1 VPAPPPTVYPRPNRR
16 KLTPP
21 TLGKSPFDVKLTA
34 EQKTELVQMLAEEI
48 DRALAARGPIINPG
62 GDLDYWHWLY
72 KQGKRNVKDLPFPG
86 AADLSTWII
95 AEKVDAMR
103 ARFCKTIFVEPVWV
117 VDGWGAAAPRASLV
131 EEFHQ
136 WKQEEERLQGWLQ
149 RTLQLALIEGTG
161 VLECSEKADMIKR
174 RKVRQLLPETTP
186 GAQDGDP
193 DLIVADD
200 RGVVAPPRDAQGAG
214 MVAEYPDETGAVTAP
229 VDEFVP
235 VRRGPSY
242 RNVSLRDFLILPAHA
257 QDDSEVWC
265 YAKRFWRRLKELKSR
280 AKSGLYD
287 KDAVEGL
294 SATSDRTRSELPQ
307 SVQAAGIDVAAQS
320 SETTIEKELWE
331 LHVLLDLDNDGSEE
345 WYIITLS
352 AIHRQI
358 LRVQLDDMGM
368 PRYLLFRPAPN
379 PLNVYGDS
387 HVDKL
392 ASIGEEHM
400 GTRNAIADRSNLV
413 NNAPIKRLR
422 NSGWDMDEEPWGV
435 GAVITVQDMQD
446 VQPVTLPDVPGSMAG
461 REQAVIDAA
470 ERLSGL
476 NDVTLGSAPQESR
489 TLGEVQMVT
498 EQSFV
503 RIEEQVRNLQE
514 TMEDLF
520 KIRHELWRRAAD
532 EAPLEPSERF
542 MQQLQFR
549 SIDMAEGGIDGQAL
563 AGTFHGKPHGSVE
576 SADKSKQ
583 RSNYNGFMQVMGG
596 FAQMN
601 PTLQQVF
608 ASPDVIIPLF
618 EQALSLYDSP
628 NKGQM
633 MRSLRQWQV
642 QTEQQAQMAAQQPP
656 PGPPGAQPGAPPPP
670 GGPPAG
676 AGAPPP
682 PGGPGAPPPGPPPQG
697 GPPAPPQGPP
707 PGGPPPP
714 MMGGMPPPPP
724 DQPDVVPGMG
734 QMPQVPPDLLAQMSL
749 AMSAPGGV
757 Q

>member
-1 VPAPPPTVYPRPNRR
+1 MYPPTRR
-16 KLTPP
+16 RGRKPHAPKYEKTPWDV
-21 TLGKSPFDVKLTA
+21 TLNE
-34 EQKTELVQMLAEEI
+34 EQKTDLVNMLSEEI
-48 DRALAARGPIINPG
+48 DRALAARAPIIQPG
-62 GDLDYWHWLY
+62 GELDYWHWLY
-72 KQGKRNVKDLPFPG
+72 KQGKRNVRDLPFPG

-95 AEKVDAMR
+95 AEKIDAMR
-103 ARFCKTIFVEPVWV
+103 ARFVKTVFVEPVWV
-117 VDGWGAAAPRASLV
+117 VDGWGKAAERAAMV

-136 WKQEEERLQGWLQ
+136 WKLEEERLQGWLQ

-161 VLECSEKADMIKR
+161 VLECSERADMIKQ
-174 RKVRQLLPETTP
+174 RKVRSLQPETDEAT
-186 GAQDGDP
+186 GAVVLDARHQMTAATDP
-193 DLIVADD
+193 
-200 RGVVAPPRDAQGAG
+200 
-214 MVAEYPDETGAVTAP
+214 ETGAYTDAEDPTDPFTVDGP

-257 QDDSEVWC
+257 QDDSEVWG
-265 YAKRFWRRLKELKSR
+265 YAKRFWRRLKELQSR
-280 AKSGLYD
+280 GKTGLYD

-294 SATSDRTRSELPQ
+294 SATSDRTRTELPQ
-307 SVQAAGIDVAAQS
+307 SVSAGGTDVAAQS
-320 SETTIEKELWE
+320 TPTTIEKELWE
-331 LHVLLDLDNDGSEE
+331 LHVLLDLDNDGNEE

-352 AIHRQI
+352 AIHRKI
-358 LRVQLDDMGM
+358 LRVQLDDLGL

-379 PLNVYGDS
+379 PLNVYGAS

-400 GTRNAIADRSNLV
+400 GTRNAVADRSNLV

-435 GAVITVQDMQD
+435 GAVITVQDMND
-446 VQPVTLPDVPGSMAG
+446 VQPVVIPDVPGSMAG
-461 REQAVIDAA
+461 REQAIIDAA

-503 RIEEQVRNLQE
+503 RIEEQVRNIQE

-549 SIDMAEGGIDGQAL
+549 SIDLAEGGITGDSL

-583 RSNYNGFMQVMGG
+583 RANYNGFMQVMGG

-608 ASPDVIIPLF
+608 SSPDVIIPLF

-628 NKGQM
+628 NKGQL

-656 PGPPGAQPGAPPPP
+656 PQPGAPGQPQLPPGAPPPP
-670 GGPPAG
+670 GGPG
-676 AGAPPP
+676 SEAPPP
-682 PGGPGAPPPGPPPQG
+682 PGGPPPAGGAPPPGPPGPPPAG
-697 GPPAPPQGPP
+697 GPPP
-707 PGGPPPP
+707 PGGPP
-714 MMGGMPPPPP
+714 MPQGPP
-724 DQPDVVPGMG
+724 DQGPPVPPGMA
-734 QMPQVPPDLLAQMSL
+734 QMAGNVPPDLLASL
-749 AMSAPGGV
+749 AQNMSSGTL

>member
-1 VPAPPPTVYPRPNRR
+1 MPPYLPGKTIGRPPG
-16 KLTPP
+16 PP
-21 TLGKSPFDVKLTA
+21 KREKTAFDVKLNT
-34 EQKTELVQMLAEEI
+34 EQHTELVQMLAEEI
-48 DRALAARGPIINPG
+48 DRALQARGPVIAPG

-72 KQGKRNVKDLPFPG
+72 KQGKRNVRDLPFPG
-86 AADLSTWII
+86 AADLSTWIV
-95 AEKVDAMR
+95 AEKIDAMR
-103 ARFCKTIFVEPVWV
+103 ARFVKTVFVEPVWV
-117 VDGWGAAAPRASLV
+117 VDGWGRAAERAAMV

-136 WKQEEERLQGWLQ
+136 WKLEEERLQGWLQ
-149 RTLQLALIEGTG
+149 RTLQLALVEGTG
-161 VLECSEKADMIKR
+161 VLECSERADMIKR
-174 RKVRQLLPETTP
+174 RSMRQLRPQMNE
-186 GAQDGDP
+186 DGGFALGEDASFQPMVNEDTGGYVESDDP
-193 DLIVADD
+193 AT
-200 RGVVAPPRDAQGAG
+200 QGALH
-214 MVAEYPDETGAVTAP
+214 TA
-229 VDEFVP
+229 VDEYVP

-242 RNVSLRDFLILPAHA
+242 RNISLRDFLMLPAHA

-265 YAKRFWRRLKELKSR
+265 YAKRFWRRLKELQYR
-280 AKSGLYD
+280 AKTGIYD
-287 KDAVEGL
+287 KDAVDQL
-294 SATSDRTRSELPQ
+294 AATSDRTRTELPQ
-307 SVQAAGIDVAAQS
+307 SVNASGIDVAPQTTP
-320 SETTIEKELWE
+320 TTIEKELWE
-331 LHVLLDLDNDGSEE
+331 LHVLLDLDKDGCEE
-345 WYIITLS
+345 WYLITLS
-352 AIHRQI
+352 AIHKQI
-358 LRVQLDDMGM
+358 LRIQLDDIGL

-400 GTRNAIADRSNLV
+400 GTRNAVADRSNLV

-435 GAVITVQDMQD
+435 GAVITVQDMND
-446 VQPVTLPDVPGSMAG
+446 VQPVVIPDVPGSMAG
-461 REQAVIDAA
+461 REQGIIDAA

-503 RIEEQVRNLQE
+503 RIEEQVRNIQE

-532 EAPLEPSERF
+532 EEPLEPSERF
-542 MQQLQFR
+542 MRQLEFR
-549 SIDMAEGGIDGQAL
+549 SIDLAEGGITGEAL

-601 PTLQQVF
+601 PSLQQVF

-628 NKGQM
+628 NKGQL
-633 MRSLRQWQV
+633 MRSLKGWQ
-642 QTEQQAQMAAQQPP
+642 EQQAQAAQMAAQQPP
-656 PGPPGAQPGAPPPP
+656 APPGAPPGQPGAPPP
-670 GGPPAG
+670 GGPG

-682 PGGPGAPPPGPPPQG
+682 PGGPPPAGGGPPPGPPGPPAG
-697 GPPAPPQGPP
+697 GPPPPPQGPP
-707 PGGPPPP
+707 EPPPAP
-714 MMGGMPPPPP
+714 PPGMPN
-724 DQPDVVPGMG
+724 VS
-734 QMPQVPPDLLAQMSL
+734 PDLLANMMTSMNQRPM
-749 AMSAPGGV
+749 
-757 Q
+757 

>member
-1 VPAPPPTVYPRPNRR
+1 MRR
-16 KLTPP
+16 
-21 TLGKSPFDVKLTA
+21 F
-34 EQKTELVQMLAEEI
+34 
-48 DRALAARGPIINPG
+48 DRALAARGPVINPG

-72 KQGKRNVKDLPFPG
+72 KQGKRNTRDLPFPG

-103 ARFCKTIFVEPVWV
+103 ARFCKTVFVEPVWV
-117 VDGWGAAAPRASLV
+117 VDGWGNAAPKAPMV

-149 RTLQLALIEGTG
+149 RTLQLALVEGTG
-161 VLECSEKADMIKR
+161 VLECSERADMIKR
-174 RKVRQLLPETTP
+174 RSMRTLQPEM
-186 GAQDGDP
+186 DP
-193 DLIVADD
+193 ASGMVVSDD
-200 RGVVAPPRDAQGAG
+200 RGVVAPAVDDQGAY
-214 MVAEYPDETGAVTAP
+214 MDATDPNETGALTTP

-235 VRRGPSY
+235 VRRGPAY
-242 RNVSLRDFLILPAHA
+242 RNISLRDFLILPAHA

-265 YAKRFWRRLKELKSR
+265 YAKRFWRRLKELKAR

-320 SETTIEKELWE
+320 NETTIEKELWE
-331 LHVLLDLDNDGSEE
+331 LHVLLDLDGDGSEE

-352 AIHRQI
+352 SIHKQI
-358 LRVQLDDMGM
+358 LRVQLDDLGM

-435 GAVITVQDMQD
+435 GAVITVQDMDD
-446 VQPVTLPDVPGSMAG
+446 VQPVALPDVPQSMAG

-503 RIEEQVRNLQE
+503 RIEEQVRNIQE

-532 EAPLEPSERF
+532 EAPLEASERF

-549 SIDMAEGGIDGQAL
+549 QIDLAEGGITGEAL

-608 ASPDVIIPLF
+608 SSPDVIIPLF

-628 NKGQM
+628 NKGQL

-642 QTEQQAQMAAQQPP
+642 QQASMPPAPP
-656 PGPPGAQPGAPPPP
+656 PGAPQPGAQPGAPPPP
-670 GGPPAG
+670 GA
-676 AGAPPP
+676 
-682 PGGPGAPPPGPPPQG
+682 GAPPPGPPPQG
-697 GPPAPPQGPP
+697 APGPPPPPPPGPP

-714 MMGGMPPPPP
+714 PPPGNEGGMPPPQDMP
-724 DQPDVVPGMG
+724 PDVVPGMG
-734 QMPQVPPDLLAQMSL
+734 AMPQVPPDLLAQMSL
-749 AMSAPGGV
+749 AMSHGV

>member
-1 VPAPPPTVYPRPNRR
+1 
-16 KLTPP
+16 
-21 TLGKSPFDVKLTA
+21 
-34 EQKTELVQMLAEEI
+34 
-48 DRALAARGPIINPG
+48 
-62 GDLDYWHWLY
+62 
-72 KQGKRNVKDLPFPG
+72 
-86 AADLSTWII
+86 
-95 AEKVDAMR
+95 MR

-117 VDGWGAAAPRASLV
+117 VDGWGSAAPRASLV

-161 VLECSEKADMIKR
+161 VLECSERADMIKQ
-174 RKVRQLLPETTP
+174 RKVRQLQPELHP
-186 GAQDGDP
+186 GEQPGDP
-193 DLIVADD
+193 DMVVADD
-200 RGVVAPPRDAQGAG
+200 RGVVAPALDDQGAY
-214 MVAEYPDETGAVTAP
+214 MAAAAPETTGAITTP

-265 YAKRFWRRLKELKSR
+265 YAKRFWRRLKELQSR
-280 AKSGLYD
+280 ATSGLYD
-287 KDAVEGL
+287 KDAVEAL
-294 SATSDRTRSELPQ
+294 AATSDRTRTELPQ

-320 SETTIEKELWE
+320 TPTTIEKELWE

-352 AIHRQI
+352 SIHRQI
-358 LRVQLDDMGM
+358 LRVQLDDLGL

-435 GAVITVQDMQD
+435 GAVITVQDMND
-446 VQPVTLPDVPGSMAG
+446 VQPVALPDVPGSMAG

-503 RIEEQVRNLQE
+503 RIEEQVRNIQE

-549 SIDMAEGGIDGQAL
+549 QIDLKDGGIDGQAL

-601 PTLQQVF
+601 PSLQQVF
-608 ASPDVIIPLF
+608 SSPDVIVPLF

-628 NKGQM
+628 NKGQL
-633 MRSLRQWQV
+633 MRALRQWQV
-642 QTEQQAQMAAQQPP
+642 QLAQQAMMPP
-656 PGPPGAQPGAPPPP
+656 PPPPQPGAPAGAPV
-670 GGPPAG
+670 G

-682 PGGPGAPPPGPPPQG
+682 PGGPGAPPPGPPP
-697 GPPAPPQGPP
+697 PQGPP
-707 PGGPPPP
+707 GPPQGPPPP
-714 MMGGMPPPPP
+714 MMGGMPPPQEPP
-724 DQPDVVPGMG
+724 PDVVPGMG
-734 QMPQVPPDLLAQMSL
+734 SMPQVPPDLLAQMSL

>member
-1 VPAPPPTVYPRPNRR
+1 VNPYLPTTPRPRPTRR
-16 KLTPP
+16 KLKPP
-21 TLGKSPFDVKLTA
+21 TLEKSPFDVKLTP
-34 EQKTELVQMLAEEI
+34 EEKTDLVLMLSEEI
-48 DRALAARGPIINPG
+48 DRALAARGPVIAPG

-72 KQGKRNVKDLPFPG
+72 KQGKRNVRDLPFPG

-117 VDGWGAAAPRASLV
+117 VDGWGAAAPRAPMV

-136 WKQEEERLQGWLQ
+136 WKQEEERLQGWIQ
-149 RTLQLALIEGTG
+149 RTLQLSLIEGTG

-174 RKVRQLLPETTP
+174 RSVRSLRPQVDEENGAVRLGPDYQPLPMEDEN
-186 GAQDGDP
+186 GLMEADDP
-193 DLIVADD
+193 DT
-200 RGVVAPPRDAQGAG
+200 QGAISR
-214 MVAEYPDETGAVTAP
+214 P

-242 RNVSLRDFLILPAHA
+242 RNVSLRDFLMLPAHA

-265 YAKRFWRRLKELKSR
+265 YAKRFWRRLKELKAR

-287 KDAVEGL
+287 KDAVESL
-294 SATSDRTRSELPQ
+294 SATSDRTRTELPQ

-331 LHVLLDLDNDGSEE
+331 LHVLLDLDGDGSEE

-352 AIHRQI
+352 SIHKQI
-358 LRVQLDDMGM
+358 LRVQLDDLGM

-446 VQPVTLPDVPGSMAG
+446 VQPVALPDVPASMAG

-532 EAPLEPSERF
+532 EAPLEASERF

-549 SIDMAEGGIDGQAL
+549 QIDLAEGGITSQAL

-608 ASPDVIIPLF
+608 SSPDVIIPLF

-628 NKGQM
+628 NKGQL

-642 QTEQQAQMAAQQPP
+642 QQAMQPPAPP
-656 PGPPGAQPGAPPPP
+656 PGAQPQPGAPPPP
-670 GGPPAG
+670 GGPG
-676 AGAPPP
+676 A
-682 PGGPGAPPPGPPPQG
+682 GAPPPGPPGPEQG
-697 GPPAPPQGPP
+697 APPPPPPGAPP
-707 PGGPPPP
+707 PGGPPPGN
-714 MMGGMPPPPP
+714 MGGMPPPQEEPP
-724 DQPDVVPGMG
+724 AQIPGMG
-734 QMPQVPPDLLAQMSL
+734 GMPQVPPDLLAQMSL
-749 AMSAPGGV
+749 AMSHGV

>member
-1 VPAPPPTVYPRPNRR
+1 MPPYLPG
-16 KLTPP
+16 K
-21 TLGKSPFDVKLTA
+21 TLGRPPHAPKREKTPFDVRLSEEEKTA
-34 EQKTELVQMLAEEI
+34 LVQMLSEEI
-48 DRALAARGPIINPG
+48 DRALAARAPVIQPG
-62 GDLDYWHWLY
+62 GELDYWHWLY
-72 KQGKRNVKDLPFPG
+72 KQGKRNVRDLPFPG

-95 AEKVDAMR
+95 AEKIDAMR

-117 VDGWGAAAPRASLV
+117 VDGWGAAAERAAMV

-136 WKQEEERLQGWLQ
+136 WKLEEERLQGWLQ
-149 RTLQLALIEGTG
+149 RTLQLSLIEGTG
-161 VLECSEKADMIKR
+161 VLECSERADMIKR
-174 RKVRQLLPETTP
+174 RSMKQLAPKMDEETGTVVLGDDYQP
-186 GAQDGDP
+186 QPMQDEEGEYQE
-193 DLIVADD
+193 ADD
-200 RGVVAPPRDAQGAG
+200 PSQPGVMA
-214 MVAEYPDETGAVTAP
+214 TAM
-229 VDEFVP
+229 DEFVP

-242 RNVSLRDFLILPAHA
+242 RNVSLRDFLMLPAHA

-265 YAKRFWRRLKELKSR
+265 YAKRFWRRLKELESR
-280 AKSGLYD
+280 GKSGLYD
-287 KDAVEGL
+287 KDAVADL
-294 SATSDRTRSELPQ
+294 AATSDRTRTELPQ
-307 SVQAAGIDVAAQS
+307 SVTAGGIDVAAQTTP
-320 SETTIEKELWE
+320 TTIEKELWE
-331 LHVLLDLDNDGSEE
+331 LHCLLDLDNDGNEE

-352 AIHRQI
+352 SIHKKI
-358 LRVQLDDMGM
+358 LRIQLDDLGL

-379 PLNVYGDS
+379 PLNVYGES

-400 GTRNAIADRSNLV
+400 GTRNAVADRSNLV

-435 GAVITVQDMQD
+435 GAVITVQDMND
-446 VQPVTLPDVPGSMAG
+446 VQPVTLPDVSASMAG
-461 REQAVIDAA
+461 REQGIIDAA

-542 MQQLQFR
+542 IRQLEFR
-549 SIDMAEGGIDGQAL
+549 QIEMAEQGITGASL

-628 NKGQM
+628 NKGQL
-633 MRSLRQWQV
+633 MRSLRQWQA
-642 QTEQQAQMAAQQPP
+642 QTEQAAQMAAQQPP
-656 PGPPGAQPGAPPPP
+656 APPGAPPGQPGAPPPP
-670 GGPPAG
+670 GGPG

-682 PGGPGAPPPGPPPQG
+682 PGGPPPGGGAPPPGPPGPPPAGGPPQG
-697 GPPAPPQGPP
+697 GPPPPPQGPP
-707 PGGPPPP
+707 EQAPAPPP
-714 MMGGMPPPPP
+714 GMPN
-724 DQPDVVPGMG
+724 
-734 QMPQVPPDLLAQMSL
+734 VPPDLLASMMQGMSSGSQGSV
-749 AMSAPGGV
+749 M
-757 Q
+757 

>member
-1 VPAPPPTVYPRPNRR
+1 
-16 KLTPP
+16 
-21 TLGKSPFDVKLTA
+21 
-34 EQKTELVQMLAEEI
+34 M
-48 DRALAARGPIINPG
+48 
-62 GDLDYWHWLY
+62 
-72 KQGKRNVKDLPFPG
+72 QG
-86 AADLSTWII
+86 
-95 AEKVDAMR
+95 
-103 ARFCKTIFVEPVWV
+103 
-117 VDGWGAAAPRASLV
+117 
-131 EEFHQ
+131 
-136 WKQEEERLQGWLQ
+136 
-149 RTLQLALIEGTG
+149 
-161 VLECSEKADMIKR
+161 
-174 RKVRQLLPETTP
+174 
-186 GAQDGDP
+186 
-193 DLIVADD
+193 
-200 RGVVAPPRDAQGAG
+200 
-214 MVAEYPDETGAVTAP
+214 
-229 VDEFVP
+229 
-235 VRRGPSY
+235 
-242 RNVSLRDFLILPAHA
+242 
-257 QDDSEVWC
+257 
-265 YAKRFWRRLKELKSR
+265 
-280 AKSGLYD
+280 
-287 KDAVEGL
+287 
-294 SATSDRTRSELPQ
+294 
-307 SVQAAGIDVAAQS
+307 GIDVAAQS
-320 SETTIEKELWE
+320 NETTIEKELWE
-331 LHVLLDLDNDGSEE
+331 LHVLLDLDDDGSEE

-358 LRVQLDDMGM
+358 LRVQLDDLGL

-379 PLNVYGDS
+379 PLNVYGQS

-435 GAVITVQDMQD
+435 GAVITVQDMGD
-446 VQPVTLPDVPGSMAG
+446 VQPVALPDVPQSMAG
-461 REQAVIDAA
+461 REQAIIDAA

-503 RIEEQVRNLQE
+503 RIEEQVRNIQE

-532 EAPLEPSERF
+532 EAPLEASERF

-549 SIDMAEGGIDGQAL
+549 QIDLAEGGITGEAL

-608 ASPDVIIPLF
+608 SSPDVIIPLF

-628 NKGQM
+628 NKGQL
-633 MRSLRQWQV
+633 MRSLRQWQ
-642 QTEQQAQMAAQQPP
+642 TQQAMQPP
-656 PGPPGAQPGAPPPP
+656 PPPPGMQPPGAQPGAPPPP
-670 GGPPAG
+670 GA
-676 AGAPPP
+676 
-682 PGGPGAPPPGPPPQG
+682 GAPPPGPP
-697 GPPAPPQGPP
+697 GPPPP

-714 MMGGMPPPPP
+714 GPPPPGPPPPGGPPMGNEGGMPPPQPMP
-724 DQPDVVPGMG
+724 PDVVPGMG
-734 QMPQVPPDLLAQMSL
+734 SMPQVPPDLLAQMSL
-749 AMSAPGGV
+749 AMSHGV